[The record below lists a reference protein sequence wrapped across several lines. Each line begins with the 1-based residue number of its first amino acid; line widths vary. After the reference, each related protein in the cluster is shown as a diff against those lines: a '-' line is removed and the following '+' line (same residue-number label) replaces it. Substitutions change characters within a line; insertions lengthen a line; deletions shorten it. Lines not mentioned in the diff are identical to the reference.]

1 MSQLVDVVTDGI
13 FILPDVP
20 NCAVRRAPC
29 YCGQF
34 PPHLPL
40 GPLPRTADTVWNS
53 PLTSFSVV
61 LTGLLLGP
69 EFLSHSPLDWMTLS
83 LQQVSE
89 WRWGDCSPFPSHQPV
104 PSASLELQPALG
116 RDGLS

>member
-29 YCGQF
+29 YCGEF
-34 PPHLPL
+34 PPNLL
-40 GPLPRTADTVWNS
+40 LSALPRTADTVGNS
-53 PLTSFSVV
+53 PLTSCSVV

-83 LQQVSE
+83 LQ
-89 WRWGDCSPFPSHQPV
+89 
-104 PSASLELQPALG
+104 
-116 RDGLS
+116 

>member
-1 MSQLVDVVTDGI
+1 MSQVVDVVTDSR
-13 FILPDVP
+13 FALPGVP
-20 NCAVRRAPC
+20 DCAVRRAPC

-53 PLTSFSVV
+53 PLTSCSVV
-61 LTGLLLGP
+61 LTGLLSGP

-83 LQQVSE
+83 LQ
-89 WRWGDCSPFPSHQPV
+89 
-104 PSASLELQPALG
+104 
-116 RDGLS
+116 